1 MVLPCK
7 NLTVWTYGIGLVS
20 SRFTPMEDQ
29 LHKGIVAYSN
39 LAVDAGASLMQRPL
53 KQCGLCVR
61 SVNALKSRGITT
73 LGDLIKHNRQQLL
86 RIRNLGVKCADEIEE
101 AVHRYGLQLEEL

>member
-1 MVLPCK
+1 MILPYK
-7 NLTVWTYGIGLVS
+7 NLTVWTYGIGLFS

-39 LAVDAGASLMQRPL
+39 LAVDTRASLMRRPL

-61 SVNALKSRGITT
+61 SVNALKSKGITT
-73 LGDLIKHNRQQLL
+73 LGDLIKYNRQQLL
-86 RIRNLGVKCADEIEE
+86 QIRNLGVKCADEIEE
-101 AVHRYGLQLEEL
+101 RVKIYGLKLEEV